1 MHAFI
6 YMYVACSE
14 GTCLLLMD
22 DSAILRSCIRVG
34 NIFYVAL
41 HNARTVRAVM
51 YVYVCV
57 CLSLSR
63 APFSC
68 SEGQCSDHWEHS
80 VPIRVRGGN

>member
-34 NIFYVAL
+34 SICYVAL

-51 YVYVCV
+51 YVSCTCTCVCV
-57 CLSLSR
+57 CLCPELPS
-63 APFSC
+63 AAVKV
-68 SEGQCSDHWEHS
+68 S
-80 VPIRVRGGN
+80 VQTIGNTLFRYG